1 MLDLKEKGYWG
12 IVTGAR
18 TIGTTPATIASF
30 DRDSAGAAKIIKG
43 GLNDNLFKNVEGT
56 DNPTDIWNKLKAV
69 CTQVGQG
76 VVYAGLRS
84 LLLHPSAS
92 KAQGHNKP
100 INLRFAEITGLINQI
115 QTAVTPGRDVWDDIA
130 LVTLL
135 EGLPEEYN
143 SKKDH
148 ILNQDGI
155 TLENAQLILSSEE
168 VRIKVDHEAG
178 LVPNPTLAVRGMG
191 RGQRPRDCYN
201 CGELGH
207 LARDCPKPRTEKPRT
222 NESAKRRGTVS
233 YDNKQ
238 NPKHRVQR
246 MGEYNSEDSDAEPST
261 PGRGQLNMI
270 ASARSNSYDWYID
283 SGASEHIT
291 NQQHLF
297 LNLEPYNKKFETAS
311 GNMVSAVGKGV
322 VEICTRTGTVQIKDV
337 ALIPQATTN
346 LISLGQLQQSGISY
360 HDEGTKMTLKKK
372 DRTVA
377 SAQRIG
383 NLYILDIINNTAMA
397 VRG

>member
-1 MLDLKEKGYWG
+1 MANNDKDSVRREEKLRGVENWARWSNMTMLDLKEKGYWG

-69 CTQVGQG
+69 C
-76 VVYAGLRS
+76 
-84 LLLHPSAS
+84 
-92 KAQGHNKP
+92 
-100 INLRFAEITGLINQI
+100 LINQI

-178 LVPNPTLAVRGMG
+178 LVPNLTLAVRGMG

-270 ASARSNSYDWYID
+270 ASARSNLYDWYID

-322 VEICTRTGTVQIKDV
+322 VEIRTRTGTVQIKDV

-346 LISLGQLQQSGISY
+346 LKSLGQLQQSGISY
-360 HDEGTKMTLKKK
+360 HDEGTKITLKKK
-372 DRTVA
+372 DRIVA
-377 SAQRIG
+377 SAQ
-383 NLYILDIINNTAMA
+383 
-397 VRG
+397 